1 MAFARSELD
10 SRGSNAEAQDEIRA
24 LKKELELYPC
34 VPPSRGSGVP
44 QVIDRHCPAETSKSR
59 RETMAKRKRIKR
71 SPKQRALAAQQK
83 EWNSIGLPSKT
94 RGVRLYSKAKVV
106 SGGLPSLGKR

>member
-1 MAFARSELD
+1 MKSEL
-10 SRGSNAEAQDEIRA
+10 SKKSLNCTLACPPRGAAAFLRSLTDIARP
-24 LKKELELYPC
+24 K
-34 VPPSRGSGVP
+34 
-44 QVIDRHCPAETSKSR
+44 PANQGE
-59 RETMAKRKRIKR
+59 ETMAKRKRTKK